1 VNNVSK
7 VSGTRSF
14 KACIRCKAL
23 LPPDTQKCP
32 ICGST
37 EFTNEWSG
45 MIIVID
51 PEKSD
56 VAKLLGIKTPGR
68 YALKVGV

>member
-1 VNNVSK
+1 MSRAT
-7 VSGTRSF
+7 STRSF

-23 LPPDTQKCP
+23 LSQDTQKCP
-32 ICGST
+32 ICGSV

-45 MIIVID
+45 MVIVVD

-68 YALKVGV
+68 YALKVGL

>member
-1 VNNVSK
+1 MSR
-7 VSGTRSF
+7 GTTIKSF

-23 LPPDTQKCP
+23 LQPDVQKCP
-32 ICGST
+32 VCGSA

-45 MIIVID
+45 MVIIVD